1 MGLICY
7 RPSATFDGMKTMTT
21 REFFHSPGIVK
32 ALRSGQSV
40 VVTDNGK
47 PALIVTK
54 TGKRPRRSRADLE
67 KEIREIFPE
76 DSPKWNLTQALKDLK
91 PK

>member
-1 MGLICY
+1 
-7 RPSATFDGMKTMTT
+7 MTT

-40 VVTDNGK
+40 VVTDNGE

-54 TGKRPRRSRADLE
+54 AGKRPRRSRADLQRE
-67 KEIREIFPE
+67 NREIFPQAR
-76 DSPKWNLTQALKDLK
+76 PKWNLTQALKQIK
-91 PK
+91 SK

>member
-1 MGLICY
+1 
-7 RPSATFDGMKTMTT
+7 MKTITT

-54 TGKRPRRSRADLE
+54 AGTRPRRSRADLD
-67 KEIREIFPE
+67 KENSEIFP
-76 DSPKWNLTQALKDLK
+76 DIRPKWNLTQALKELK
-91 PK
+91 SK

>member
-1 MGLICY
+1 M
-7 RPSATFDGMKTMTT
+7 FDAMKTMTT

-47 PALIVTK
+47 PALLVTK
-54 TGKRPRRSRADLE
+54 AGRRPRRSRAELDCE
-67 KEIREIFPE
+67 NREIFPE
-76 DSPKWNLTQALKDLK
+76 NRPNWSLTQALKDLRSK
-91 PK
+91 